1 MNDFITNA
9 MTAKSDR
16 PNQKKRQRLSVKK
29 NCLSRISFTQDGSYL
44 KCIRIYD
51 IHNHDRDLS
60 LFMASS
66 RQRQLDDD
74 QKTIIHQA
82 LKYDGNLTL
91 IHQEMKKK
99 FFIITKRDLYNL
111 KHKYM
116 KNPCS
121 INDLEDLIKTIKLD
135 ELPIDLMMLC
145 FQELREACE
154 KVCNLEYLKTKKRI
168 NILENK
174 ENIINLP
181 SCSNSL
187 ELIKT
192 LQMPQKINRKKKKM
206 QLTIFNKKKALNK
219 EIDTDIDLF
228 LEQDITNQ
236 NLQELPIEALIQI
249 PKTLSFQKLFSK

>member
-116 KNPCS
+116 KNPS
-121 INDLEDLIKTIKLD
+121 
-135 ELPIDLMMLC
+135 
-145 FQELREACE
+145 
-154 KVCNLEYLKTKKRI
+154 
-168 NILENK
+168 
-174 ENIINLP
+174 
-181 SCSNSL
+181 
-187 ELIKT
+187 
-192 LQMPQKINRKKKKM
+192 
-206 QLTIFNKKKALNK
+206 LNK